1 MSGHESQL
9 GRKTYTSS
17 MKSFEI
23 EDPMSLEEEI
33 AEQRRLRA
41 SGKEKI
47 DAGFKSRIEALLGMT
62 VLTEEVSFGKVSF
75 ILKTL
80 KTNETRQA
88 FKTVLDFKD
97 SLEFDL
103 ELRRQFLAR
112 AIIKVND
119 LDLDL
124 FMGSNTLEARL
135 EFVDNLENSLQTALF
150 NAYDKLQKKSEE
162 FYGLKSKEDVE
173 ELAKEIKK

>member
-1 MSGHESQL
+1 MSGHESPL
-9 GRKTYTSS
+9 GKKTYSS
-17 MKSFEI
+17 TMKTFEI
-23 EDPMSLEEEI
+23 DEPSIEEEI
-33 AEQRRLRA
+33 AEHRRMRA
-41 SGKEKI
+41 SGKEKME
-47 DAGFKSRIEALLGMT
+47 AGFKSRIEALLGMT

-80 KTNETRQA
+80 RTNETRQA
-88 FKTVLDFKD
+88 LKAVLDFKD

-103 ELRRQFLAR
+103 ELKRQFLAR

-124 FMGSNTLEARL
+124 FMGSNTFEARL
-135 EFVDNLENSLQTALF
+135 EFVDNLENSLQIALF
-150 NAYDKLQKKSEE
+150 NAYDRLQKKSEE
-162 FYGLKSKEDVE
+162 FYGLNNKEAVE